1 MTLVAALALTLA
13 TTLPPRYDHGA
24 LVDPPIAPV
33 LIKYVEPKYPKPALK
48 ARLSG
53 VVILEIVIETNGRVS
68 KGRVLKPLPLG
79 LTQAAIDAVQQWR
92 YKPARDRFSRPVRAL
107 WRTTV
112 HMRPPAP

>member
-1 MTLVAALALTLA
+1 MTLAAALTLTLA
-13 TTLPPRYDHGA
+13 TLTQQYDHGA
-24 LVDPPIAPV
+24 LVDPPVAPV

-48 ARLSG
+48 ARVSG
-53 VVILEIVIETNGRVS
+53 VVILELVIETNGRVS

-92 YKPARDRFSRPVRAL
+92 YKPARDRFNRPVRAL

-112 HMRPPAP
+112 HVRPPAP